1 MSNPSGG
8 SSHPQLDRSFIELQ
22 RKRLEALREEL
33 LGGEQRDIADERAE
47 RELHGNEAREFE
59 DDAQSMAQREVGQAT
74 RNLND
79 RRIGDIER
87 ALRKIE
93 QGSYGLSEASGKPI
107 PRARLEST
115 PEAIYTVEEER
126 SREARR

>member
-8 SSHPQLDRSFIELQ
+8 PSHPHLEWSFIELQ
-22 RKRLEALREEL
+22 RKRLESLREEL

-74 RNLND
+74 RKLND

-93 QGSYGLSEASGKPI
+93 QGSYGLSEESGKPI

>member
-1 MSNPSGG
+1 MSNPSAG
-8 SSHPQLDRSFIELQ
+8 SSHPHLDRSFIELQ

>member
-1 MSNPSGG
+1 MSNPSAG

>member
-8 SSHPQLDRSFIELQ
+8 SSHPHLDRSFIELQ